1 MANILLIEPDIIL
14 AATYRLALERHGHSV
29 NCQSRAQS
37 AIEAADKQ
45 RPDIVVVE
53 LQLARHN
60 GVDFLYEFRSY
71 NDWQPIPVVILSMV
85 PPHEAGLG
93 PSLWRQLNIAAYCYK
108 PHTTLEDLL
117 AVVHDVTSNPLP
129 A

>member
-1 MANILLIEPDIIL
+1 MAHILLIEPDAIL
-14 AATYRLALERHGHSV
+14 AATYREALERCGHSV
-29 NCQSRAQS
+29 NCQSRAQL
-37 AIEAADKQ
+37 AIEAADNQ
-45 RPDIVVVE
+45 RPDLVVVE
-53 LQLARHN
+53 LQLVRHN

-71 NDWQPIPVVILSMV
+71 NDWQPIPAVILSVV

-117 AVVHDVTSNPLP
+117 AVVHDLTAKPLR